1 MSLQPQM
8 ISDVP
13 EETEKVARAAFPK
26 GNIYIH
32 MRDKLG
38 VFFSDEQFAS
48 LFSQRGQPA
57 LSPWRL
63 ALVSIMQLVENLSDR
78 QAAEAVRARID

>member
-1 MSLQPQM
+1 M
-8 ISDVP
+8 IWEVP

-26 GNIYIH
+26 GNIYIR

-38 VFFSDEQFAS
+38 VFFSDDQFVH

-57 LSPWRL
+57 ISPWRL
-63 ALVSIMQLVENLSDR
+63 ALVSIMQFVENLSDR
-78 QAAEAVRARID
+78 QAAEAVRARIDWSCPT

>member
-13 EETEKVARAAFPK
+13 EETDKVARAAFPK
-26 GNIYIH
+26 GNIYIR

-38 VFFSDEQFAS
+38 IFFRDEQFTS
-48 LFSQRGQPA
+48 LISQRGQPA
-57 LSPWRL
+57 L
-63 ALVSIMQLVENLSDR
+63 
-78 QAAEAVRARID
+78 